1 MIGEAGCIAFI
12 MPVEPG
18 RSLAAVGFG
27 WSGFAIGVVVG
38 AVTVYALMRWL
49 HGRERRSATRSDDA
63 SVNPSTAPPLR
74 PTAELVG
81 AWVHFLRDHVRDAIG
96 GLNNRLSAIALEV
109 EVLRRSSLDATQKA
123 PIDGIALE
131 VDRASNITASLMSR
145 VSSDAPDTP
154 PAAWGILRDAPKRPA
169 RVLVVEA
176 DESNRVAI
184 ARLLRSIGHQVSTA
198 ANGREAW
205 ESLERE
211 PVDCVVCDP
220 RLPSVGGRA
229 LFEQVGER
237 LPQLTRR
244 FVFVTADLTD
254 PGTHEFL
261 AESGQPVIGKPYE
274 LEDLLQGIAT
284 ILQRAGS

>member
-1 MIGEAGCIAFI
+1 
-12 MPVEPG
+12 
-18 RSLAAVGFG
+18 VGLE
-27 WSGFAIGVVVG
+27 WVGFAIGVLVG
-38 AVTVYALMRWL
+38 AAAVYARMR
-49 HGRERRSATRSDDA
+49 GRPGHDRGPAEPSDGV
-63 SVNPSTAPPLR
+63 SVAPSEAPALR

-96 GLNNRLSAIALEV
+96 GMNNRLSAIALEV
-109 EVLRRSSLDATQKA
+109 ETLRRGALDAAQKA
-123 PIDGIALE
+123 PIDNIARE
-131 VDRASNITASLMSR
+131 VDRASNITATLMSR
-145 VSSDAPDTP
+145 VSTDAPDTP
-154 PAAWGILRDAPKRPA
+154 PAAWGLLRDAPKRPA
-169 RVLVVEA
+169 RVLVVEG

-184 ARLLRSIGHQVSTA
+184 ARLLRSIGHQVATA

-205 ESLERE
+205 ECLERE
-211 PVDCVVCDP
+211 LVDCVVCDP

-284 ILQRAGS
+284 ILQRAGVVGNQ